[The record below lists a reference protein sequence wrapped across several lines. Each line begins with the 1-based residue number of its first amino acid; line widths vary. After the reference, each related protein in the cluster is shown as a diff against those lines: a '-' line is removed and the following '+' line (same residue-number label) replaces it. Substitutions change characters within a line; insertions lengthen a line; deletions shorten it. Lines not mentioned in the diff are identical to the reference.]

1 MCLSIDGLQRIPA
14 SRRRQ
19 QQAAGWPWCTLQGAC
34 VLIWCKQRPGSCH
47 LLTPLSPYTQYLPDP
62 LAVPCPCCCFCCA
75 EDAMDGG
82 CIIPCPLE
90 EWFRPVLQNNK
101 FSNPNKLQFRYSAH

>member
-1 MCLSIDGLQRIPA
+1 MATQESPATAKRVMGLLDKTIAGPIASLVVAHSFGGPAPMA
-14 SRRRQ
+14 SRSRSGRLSD
-19 QQAAGWPWCTLQGAC
+19 AGGMQRTRFCTT
-34 VLIWCKQRPGSCH
+34 K
-47 LLTPLSPYTQYLPDP
+47 T
-62 LAVPCPCCCFCCA
+62 

-101 FSNPNKLQFRYSAH
+101 FGNPDKLKFRYSAH

>member
-1 MCLSIDGLQRIPA
+1 MRCSEPLFPQKP
-14 SRRRQ
+14 
-19 QQAAGWPWCTLQGAC
+19 
-34 VLIWCKQRPGSCH
+34 
-47 LLTPLSPYTQYLPDP
+47 TPTVF
-62 LAVPCPCCCFCCA
+62 VPSCCCCCCPPA

-101 FSNPNKLQFRYSAH
+101 FGNPDKLKFRYSAH